1 MFHFFEML
9 KEGLKVRILFLF
21 YFLFYFF
28 SSRKQGN
35 KYVQNILLAFM
46 IVAKM
51 VDLDI
56 ICIYM
61 VGMDKIPCNKMNF

>member
-1 MFHFFEML
+1 L
-9 KEGLKVRILFLF
+9 
-21 YFLFYFF
+21 F

-35 KYVQNILLAFM
+35 KYVQNILLALM

-56 ICIYM
+56 ICKYM
-61 VGMDKIPCNKMNF
+61 VGMDRIPCNKMNF